1 MIKEMEMK
9 VAGCVFSWRHVI
21 NTLNGATVVAAVAA
35 AVAAAAAAVA
45 VAIIVTQF
53 HAQYSW
59 WIQMN
64 SKKET
69 VAYKQQ
75 TTHCH
80 QHNANWRIG
89 YIHWALLFVSHS
101 QRSKVDISFKMM
113 TEFWNMH
120 KRQQERQKKPKKSR
134 LSYRQPTDDTLHW
147 LIIASWLSKFHCC
160 SFYLLLLAPLL
171 NRGDDK
177 GLGGATVSTCAD
189 SICRRLAR
197 SSPHPFQIWR
207 PWRPARWLA
216 RKAKKKSAGKKTRP
230 AFFYPPE
237 TRMAAHKRNSDENKS
252 EE

>member
-21 NTLNGATVVAAVAA
+21 NTLNGATVVAAAVAA
-35 AVAAAAAAVA
+35 AVAVA

-101 QRSKVDISFKMM
+101 QRSKVDISFKTM

-120 KRQQERQKKPKKSR
+120 KRQQERQKKPKKKPLI
-134 LSYRQPTDDTLHW
+134 LSATNGRHIALVDYRQLAIQISLLFILFITISATTESGRWQGTRRRHRVHVCGFNMQAMGSIVAPPLSN
-147 LIIASWLSKFHCC
+147 LKAVASSAVIGQEGQEEK
-160 SFYLLLLAPLL
+160 
-171 NRGDDK
+171 RGK
-177 GLGGATVSTCAD
+177 
-189 SICRRLAR
+189 
-197 SSPHPFQIWR
+197 
-207 PWRPARWLA
+207 
-216 RKAKKKSAGKKTRP
+216 KKTRP